1 MHFSVEAAPRHKHS
15 ELFTFG
21 VSPITHGV
29 VPTPPLQRPSS
40 SSACEMIGAN
50 HLNVVERRAFYTC
63 WSFHV
68 MRRMMFNSAENKKK
82 PPRGISDCGYETSL
96 WTQSG
101 EYSAMNHR
109 WLVLHDPRNTRVV
122 IGNLLLEPSG
132 LGATTP
138 LEIPMP
144 ERVNVVNVF
153 MNQSRHDEAVLAS
166 MLPDAV
172 ELCIF
177 NVAMT
182 WFDLQCTQVA
192 SRTGLPPGTI
202 SKTCSI
208 PKVLVLQTE
217 SKERSFVV
225 MVYDSKF
232 ILLQFR
238 ECTSGSHEI
247 NTTVYN
253 FIEGSVALSQLNKR
267 LFCVSCPHRV
277 EIWDCN
283 SPSRSLRIVDH
294 VEHCQMAIAHSGL
307 LFHMRD
313 DHCIVVTD
321 YDSGST
327 VITLE
332 TSLAVDQIAARLY
345 RPVDFS
351 WEEKKR
357 FHLLIYTMDNNRG
370 GWHNTIASID
380 FVLQFVALCTMGHS
394 RCGRDTPL
402 ARVLPLWDGVSAS
415 SVARLVWEW
424 ASVCPTMHFS
434 VEAVRMYNRST
445 LFTFGVSPIT
455 HGVVHTP
462 PLQRPSSSV
471 AWELVGANHLNVVER
486 DGNLES
492 FRVLRRLPF
501 SASSSE
507 NREPPRRGISGHV
520 TALRSQ
526 SWGGHSAMNH
536 RWLVLHDTRNMK
548 VVIGN
553 LLLEP
558 SGLGGT
564 TPLEMRMPERV
575 NVVNVFMN
583 QSCHDEAVLASMLP
597 DAVELC
603 IFNVAMTWFDLQCP
617 QTLSRTAPTTAI
629 SKTCS
634 IPKVLVLQTESK
646 ERTFVVMVYDSKF
659 ILLQFRECTSGSH
672 ATNTTIYNFIEG
684 SVALSQLN
692 ERLFCVSCP
701 HRVEIWDCNS
711 PSRSLR
717 IVEHIFPCKM
727 AIAHGGFLFHMRDDH
742 CIVVTDY
749 DSGSTV
755 ITLYLSHFAAEER
768 IGRLF
773 SFML

>member
-225 MVYDSKF
+225 MVYSSKF

-253 FIEGSVALSQLNKR
+253 FIEGSVALSQLNER

-327 VITLE
+327 VITL
-332 TSLAVDQIAARLY
+332 
-345 RPVDFS
+345 
-351 WEEKKR
+351 
-357 FHLLIYTMDNNRG
+357 
-370 GWHNTIASID
+370 
-380 FVLQFVALCTMGHS
+380 LCGT
-394 RCGRDTPL
+394 
-402 ARVLPLWDGVSAS
+402 
-415 SVARLVWEW
+415 
-424 ASVCPTMHFS
+424 HF
-434 VEAVRMYNRST
+434 
-445 LFTFGVSPIT
+445 
-455 HGVVHTP
+455 
-462 PLQRPSSSV
+462 
-471 AWELVGANHLNVVER
+471 
-486 DGNLES
+486 
-492 FRVLRRLPF
+492 
-501 SASSSE
+501 
-507 NREPPRRGISGHV
+507 
-520 TALRSQ
+520 TA
-526 SWGGHSAMNH
+526 
-536 RWLVLHDTRNMK
+536 
-548 VVIGN
+548 
-553 LLLEP
+553 
-558 SGLGGT
+558 
-564 TPLEMRMPERV
+564 
-575 NVVNVFMN
+575 
-583 QSCHDEAVLASMLP
+583 
-597 DAVELC
+597 
-603 IFNVAMTWFDLQCP
+603 
-617 QTLSRTAPTTAI
+617 
-629 SKTCS
+629 
-634 IPKVLVLQTESK
+634 
-646 ERTFVVMVYDSKF
+646 
-659 ILLQFRECTSGSH
+659 
-672 ATNTTIYNFIEG
+672 EG
-684 SVALSQLN
+684 
-692 ERLFCVSCP
+692 
-701 HRVEIWDCNS
+701 
-711 PSRSLR
+711 
-717 IVEHIFPCKM
+717 
-727 AIAHGGFLFHMRDDH
+727 
-742 CIVVTDY
+742 
-749 DSGSTV
+749 
-755 ITLYLSHFAAEER
+755 R
-768 IGRLF
+768 IGHLF
-773 SFML
+773 SFLL